1 MPAYPSDEWLQAYRD
16 AINQSAEFRIA
27 ATDWQGDVTFVIE
40 AEPEKGL
47 ALDVWHWLD
56 LARGIC
62 RSAKTVTP
70 DEGDRAAFVVRAPYS
85 RWKEVIRGRLEPT
98 KAMVQ
103 GKLRLKGDLK
113 KIDEQRD
120 AVGVLVSLAAKI
132 PSDFVDERQ

>member
-1 MPAYPSDEWLQAYRD
+1 MPIYPSADWLHAYRD
-16 AINQSAEFRIA
+16 AINQSAAFRIA

-40 AEPEKGL
+40 AEPDKGL
-47 ALDVWHWLD
+47 ILDHWHWLD

-62 RSAKTVTP
+62 RQAKVVTP

-85 RWKEVIRGRLEPT
+85 RWKEVIGGRLEPT

-113 KIDEQRD
+113 KIDEQRK
-120 AVGVLVSLAAKI
+120 AVGVLVSLASQI
-132 PSDFVDERQ
+132 PTEFVDERQ